1 MKAQRLTILAVGL
14 LLLLSPSLFA
24 TEDQGQSPEMKDV
37 TIGKSLKLKSTILSM
52 TADLHIY
59 LPQGYEESKESYPVM
74 YTFRHFHIASGI
86 LSVHDPQMILVD
98 FSNFNYSLFSLYEKK
113 DEPGSAKADEVLQ
126 FLKEELVPYIDS
138 IFRTKPTRILEGSSS
153 GGIFAIYA
161 LFSEPSLFD
170 AVFAAGPMFAEFD
183 EDRVFNILETALKEM
198 EPRNNSLFFTAGDQ
212 PDIVPHIESF
222 KIMLETHQPE
232 GLKWKYNQASGEN
245 HMSLVSKTLHEGLQW
260 YLSEYCIIPDHVIIG
275 GKDAFKKHLDGLL
288 QKFGGN
294 EISSS
299 QIFNMTISRH
309 RMEKN
314 FEKALSAAK
323 LYVEFMPDM
332 PLSYFYL
339 AETYADM
346 GQKKLARENYEA
358 AIAQA
363 RKTRPGL
370 VDFLETKIKKLEGK

>member
-1 MKAQRLTILAVGL
+1 
-14 LLLLSPSLFA
+14 
-24 TEDQGQSPEMKDV
+24 MKDV

-86 LSVHDPQMILVD
+86 LSVHVPQMILVD

-126 FLKEELVPYIDS
+126 FLKKELVPYIDS
-138 IFRTKPTRILEGSSS
+138 IFRTKPTRILYGASS

-170 AVFAAGPMFAEFD
+170 AVFAAGPMFSEFE
-183 EDRVFNILETALKEM
+183 EDRVFNILVTALRKR